1 MPTVEARPFYDQF
14 ANKLVRDFLVG
25 NRRMEAAIT
34 FAGEYLVRTR
44 RKAIL
49 DLGCGIGWSTYEF
62 SQFCP
67 HSVIHGLDLSPK
79 LVAIAQRMFPENE
92 RRRFFCGDLTARVWS
107 ESMREEKYDACV
119 MLDVY
124 EHIPRA
130 SRATF
135 HVALGSLLTPDAV
148 MILTCP
154 TPLHQ
159 QYLRV
164 RYPDRLQPVD
174 EDVCLAEVQQLAA
187 DISARIVHFE
197 YKGIWRQNDYFHAA
211 LRRNVTLEEKP
222 ANSLIPELLAKSAR
236 WKHVQRAAD
245 LLDKDALIQPR
256 PLVTSLLRR
265 LWHLVRIRGA

>member
-14 ANKLVRDFLVG
+14 ASKLVRDFLGG
-25 NRRMEAAIT
+25 NRRLEAAIT

-62 SQFCP
+62 SRSCP

-92 RRRFFCGDLTARVWS
+92 RRRFFCGDLTAHGWPDGMGR
-107 ESMREEKYDACV
+107 KYDACV

-135 HVALGSLLTPDAV
+135 HAALGSLLTPDAV
-148 MILTCP
+148 MVLTCP

-159 QYLRV
+159 QYLRDS
-164 RYPDRLQPVD
+164 YPDRLQPVD
-174 EDVCLAEVQQLAA
+174 EDVCLTEVQQLAA

-197 YKGIWRQNDYFHAA
+197 YKGIWRQNDYFHAV
-211 LRRNVTLEEKP
+211 LQKNVTLEEKP
-222 ANSLIPELLAKSAR
+222 ANSRVPTLLAKSDR
-236 WKHVQRAAD
+236 WKHVKRAAD
-245 LLDKDALIQPR
+245 LLDKEALTQPT
-256 PLVTSLLRR
+256 PHVTSLLRR
-265 LWHLVRIRGA
+265 FWRMVRRVRGS